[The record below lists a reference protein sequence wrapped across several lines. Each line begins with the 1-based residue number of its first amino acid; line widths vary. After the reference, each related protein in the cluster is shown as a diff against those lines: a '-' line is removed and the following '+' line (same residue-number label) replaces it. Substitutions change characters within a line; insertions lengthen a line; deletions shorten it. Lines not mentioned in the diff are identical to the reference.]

1 MIHFVHARIT
11 MTQTRQPHQD
21 IRIEQDQ
28 GVLALH
34 LNRPEVHNAL
44 RTDMLR
50 EIADTLATAANDD
63 RIGCVVITGNQRV
76 FAAGADVAEMARLS
90 MTEMLAD
97 PRPELWRR
105 IQLFPKPLIAAV
117 NGHAL
122 GGGCELAL
130 HCDLIIAGRNAH
142 FGQPEIKLG
151 IIPGAGGIQRLARRV
166 GRSLTSQM
174 VFTGEP
180 ITAATALRAGLVS
193 ELCEPELTLERA
205 QTLARTIAGRPPLAV
220 LQAKQ
225 ALLLAEEMPLSAAL
239 EFERKAFVLLAGTE
253 DRNEGLAA
261 FLEKRPP
268 RFKGR

>member
-1 MIHFVHARIT
+1 
-11 MTQTRQPHQD
+11 MTQTRQPYQD

-28 GVLALH
+28 GVLTLH

-44 RTDMLR
+44 RTGMLR
-50 EIADTLATAANDD
+50 EIADALAAVSDD
-63 RIGCVVITGNQRV
+63 DGIGCVVISGSQRV
-76 FAAGADVAEMARLS
+76 FAAGADVAEMAKMS
-90 MTEMLAD
+90 MTEMLDD

-130 HCDLIIAGRNAH
+130 HCDLILAGRNAR

-166 GRSLTSQM
+166 GRSLASQM
-174 VFTGEP
+174 VLTGEP
-180 ITAATALRAGLVS
+180 IDASTALRAGLIS
-193 ELCEPELTLERA
+193 EICEVELTLERA
-205 QTLARTIAGRPPLAV
+205 LAVARDIASRPPLAV

-225 ALLLAEEMPLSAAL
+225 ALRLADEMPLSAAL

-261 FLEKRPP
+261 FLEKRAP

>member
-1 MIHFVHARIT
+1 
-11 MTQTRQPHQD
+11 MTQTRQPYQD

-28 GVLALH
+28 GVLTLH

-44 RTDMLR
+44 RTGMLR
-50 EIADTLATAANDD
+50 EIADALAAVSDD
-63 RIGCVVITGNQRV
+63 DGIGCVVISGSQRV
-76 FAAGADVAEMARLS
+76 FAAGADVAEMAKMS
-90 MTEMLAD
+90 MTEMLDD

-130 HCDLIIAGRNAH
+130 HCDLIIAGRNAR

-166 GRSLTSQM
+166 GRSLASQM
-174 VFTGEP
+174 VLTGEP
-180 ITAATALRAGLVS
+180 IDASTALRAGLIS
-193 ELCEPELTLERA
+193 EICEVELTLERA
-205 QTLARTIAGRPPLAV
+205 LAVARDIASRPPLAV

-225 ALLLAEEMPLSAAL
+225 ALRLADEMPLSAAL

-261 FLEKRPP
+261 FLEKRAP